1 MNEVQL
7 EQLKEET
14 YQCTKCALSASR
26 HHVVFGEGN
35 PNAEIM
41 FIGEGPGREEDL
53 SGHPFVGRSG
63 QMLDKILEAC
73 GFKRNKHIYI
83 GNIVKCRPPGNRA
96 PLPDERAACL
106 PYLYKQIMLIDP
118 KIIVLLG
125 GTALNGLIDP
135 NLKISRTRGNWIQWN
150 SRWVMPVFHPAALLH
165 NEGLKRP
172 TWEDF
177 KKIVFK
183 YRELIDPEH
192 FSKYI

>member
-14 YQCTKCALSASR
+14 FRCKKCALNASR

-41 FIGEGPGREEDL
+41 LIGEGPGREEDL

-73 GFKRNKHIYI
+73 GFERNKHIYI
-83 GNIVKCRPPGNRA
+83 GNIVKCRPPGNRT
-96 PLPDERAACL
+96 PLPDERAACI

-135 NLKISRTRGNWIQWN
+135 DLKISRTRGTWIQWKE
-150 SRWVMPVFHPAALLH
+150 RWVMPVFHPAALLH

-183 YRELIDPEH
+183 YRELVDPEH
-192 FSKYI
+192 YSKYV